1 MASFFS
7 IVCSRSVHAII
18 CIPLKI
24 VTQKSKKLCNP
35 TKENNLEKYDKKLLT
50 TNYR

>member
-1 MASFFS
+1 MASFFT
-7 IVCSRSVHAII
+7 IVCSRSVYAIV

-24 VTQKSKKLCNP
+24 LSQNHKKLCNP
-35 TKENNLEKYDKKLLT
+35 TKENNLEKYSKKLLT